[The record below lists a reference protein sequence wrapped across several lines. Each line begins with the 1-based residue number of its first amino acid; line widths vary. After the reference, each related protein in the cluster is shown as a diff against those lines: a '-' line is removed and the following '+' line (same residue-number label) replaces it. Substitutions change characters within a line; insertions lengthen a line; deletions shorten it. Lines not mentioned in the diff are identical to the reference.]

1 MGMRLLV
8 DKNKL
13 VLLNHDLLTDYV
25 QGLGIDTVNKMI
37 ALYREQVVIY
47 LVDIENAL
55 QCDSAELWQ
64 EHCHKMKGAAGSIG
78 LQSLHAQLV
87 LMEKITADITEKA
100 QQLAELKDHN
110 QQALANV
117 NAWLEQYS

>member
-1 MGMRLLV
+1 V
-8 DKNKL
+8 DINNKL
-13 VLLNHDLLTDYV
+13 VQLNHDLLNNYIQSLSV
-25 QGLGIDTVNKMI
+25 EVVNKMI

-47 LVDIENAL
+47 LVDIESAL
-55 QCDSAELWQ
+55 QCNDSRLWQ

-87 LMEKITADITEKA
+87 LMEKTTADITEKA

-110 QQALANV
+110 KHSLTNV
-117 NAWLEQYS
+117 NAWLEQHY